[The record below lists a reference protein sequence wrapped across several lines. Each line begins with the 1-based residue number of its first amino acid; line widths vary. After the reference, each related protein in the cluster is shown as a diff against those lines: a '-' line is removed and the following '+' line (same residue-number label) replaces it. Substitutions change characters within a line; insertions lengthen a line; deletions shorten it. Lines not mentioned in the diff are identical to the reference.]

1 MERKLSAGYAGLLFL
16 AFAFICF
23 PGGAILMA
31 LACNSRR
38 LDGWDWVLSVIIPA
52 YPHSQTR
59 APLTRRSSVRVRAPC
74 LQQPQSR

>member
-1 MERKLSAGYAGLLFL
+1 MLRNTLPFQGAFMELKLSAGYAGLLFL
-16 AFAFICF
+16 AFAFISF

-52 YPHSQTR
+52 YGLMKVLFNTSCR
-59 APLTRRSSVRVRAPC
+59 
-74 LQQPQSR
+74 